1 MISTNEFRTNS
12 TIEFEN
18 NIYQVVE
25 FQHVKSARSGA
36 FVRTK
41 LKNLRTGAIFE
52 HTFNSGDKVKRA
64 QINKVSMQYLYASG
78 TDHVFMNNETY
89 DQINLNEDQI
99 KNELNYMPESAIVD
113 VIFYNDSEVLGI
125 ELKDKVTL
133 EVTETEPGVKG
144 DTKTNAMK
152 DAVLE
157 TGLLVKVPLFIEQGE
172 RIVVSTHDASYV
184 SREK

>member
-18 NIYQVVE
+18 NIYQVIE

-52 HTFNSGDKVKRA
+52 HTFSSGDKVKRA
-64 QINKVSMQYLYASG
+64 QINKVAMQYLYASG
-78 TDHVFMNNETY
+78 TEHVFMNTETY
-89 DQINLNEDQI
+89 DQINLQEEQI
-99 KNELNYMPESAIVD
+99 KEELKYIPEGVTVD
-113 VIFYNDSEVLGI
+113 IIFYENSEVLGI
-125 ELKDKVTL
+125 ELKDKVVL

-172 RIVVSTHDASYV
+172 KIIVSTQDATYV